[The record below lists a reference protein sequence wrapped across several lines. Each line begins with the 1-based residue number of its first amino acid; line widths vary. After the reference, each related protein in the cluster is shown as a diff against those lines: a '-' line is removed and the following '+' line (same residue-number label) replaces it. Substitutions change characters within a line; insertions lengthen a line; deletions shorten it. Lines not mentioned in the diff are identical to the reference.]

1 LFASI
6 DTSQPMEE
14 PPFRHDQQLCDCL
27 AVTDTG
33 NILVKD
39 AKLPASLPGQ
49 PRMELSSP
57 QIRDYLRDEFVT
69 PTLNTLAPSW
79 LWLVAKQDSSHVSA
93 VHQQLVRGREI
104 VITENPELHLVW
116 YYEKIFLKPIPE
128 YLMSHAFWTYYLCR
142 DSDFR
147 KSSPVPSVRRSEL
160 VKGILGFLRSYS
172 YLIRH
177 ESDYLLAIRES
188 QRLLPDGVEWRDF
201 ALFITQFADVQDTD
215 VSPRYHFGELRLTR
229 LNFWVKVRL
238 GRFYFQKVH
247 GQYGSY
253 FARFYGPL
261 LFVFAVFSVLLSAM
275 QVVLGVEQ
283 AANVKGSWQTFASV
297 SRWFSVVSII
307 SAAVTILI
315 LLVILSL
322 LIFREVIYA
331 LVDLCRKRN
340 SKKCPGAKRPSAA

>member
-1 LFASI
+1 
-6 DTSQPMEE
+6 
-14 PPFRHDQQLCDCL
+14 
-27 AVTDTG
+27 
-33 NILVKD
+33 
-39 AKLPASLPGQ
+39 
-49 PRMELSSP
+49 MELSSAR
-57 QIRDYLRDEFVT
+57 IGDYLRHEFVT
-69 PTLNTLAPSW
+69 PALNTLAPSW

-93 VHQQLVRGREI
+93 AHHQLVRGREI

-147 KSSPVPSVRRSEL
+147 KSSPVPSAQRSEL

-172 YLIRH
+172 YLIQH

-188 QRLLPDGVEWRDF
+188 QRLLPEKVEWRDF
-201 ALFITQFADVQDTD
+201 ALFISRFADVQDID

-229 LNFWVKVRL
+229 LNFWAKVRL

-261 LFVFAVFSVLLSAM
+261 LFVFAIFSVLLSAM

-283 AANVKGSWQTFASV
+283 ATGVKGPWQTFASV
-297 SRWFSVVSII
+297 SRWFGVVSIT
-307 SAAVTILI
+307 SVAVTILI
-315 LLVILSL
+315 LLAILL
-322 LIFREVIYA
+322 IIIFREVIYA
-331 LVDLCRKRN
+331 LTDLCRKRN
-340 SKKCPGAKRPSAA
+340 KAEDAGVKRSSAA